1 MSEFNKYGLRQVG
14 DRIRLPSMSVSVT
27 EKQRDDGST
36 LRWAQLSKKNNKT
49 GNWENFTVFPDDLV
63 ALEKFL
69 PDVISL
75 TSGGEV
81 NELER

>member
-27 EKQRDDGST
+27 EKQREDGST
-36 LRWAQLSKKNNKT
+36 LRWAQLSKFNKKADR
-49 GNWENFTVFPDDLV
+49 WENFTVFHDDLL

-75 TSGGEV
+75 TSGGEI
-81 NELER
+81 NESSI

>member
-1 MSEFNKYGLRQVG
+1 MSEYNSYGLRQVG

-27 EKQRDDGST
+27 EKQREDGST
-36 LRWAQLSKKNNKT
+36 LRWAQLSKFNKKADR
-49 GNWENFTVFPDDLV
+49 WENFTMFPDDLL

-75 TSGGEV
+75 TSGGEI
-81 NELER
+81 NESSI